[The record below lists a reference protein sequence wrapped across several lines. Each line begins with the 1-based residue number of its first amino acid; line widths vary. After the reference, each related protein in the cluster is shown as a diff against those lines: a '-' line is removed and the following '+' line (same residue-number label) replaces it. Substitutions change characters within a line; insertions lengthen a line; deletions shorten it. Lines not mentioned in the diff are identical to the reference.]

1 MLTVMTVPVPRKSP
15 RRIEIVIRYNSPI
28 TNREST
34 IRPNNRT
41 TKWQDFR
48 KKKNSSCESFVV
60 PKTQSQAMAH
70 YAS

>member
-48 KKKNSSCESFVV
+48 KKKNSSSESFVV